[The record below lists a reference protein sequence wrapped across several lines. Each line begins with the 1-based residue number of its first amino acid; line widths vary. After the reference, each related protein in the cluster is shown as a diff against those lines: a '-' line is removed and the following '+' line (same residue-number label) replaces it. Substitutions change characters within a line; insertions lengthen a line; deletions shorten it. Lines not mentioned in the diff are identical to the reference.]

1 MKDGN
6 EYNKKFYYL
15 KKVSDHKYGFVCSR
29 QFKADGI
36 IDVLH
41 LHMKWHLVL
50 VSIEKI
56 EVEVQRKEHLKK
68 YM

>member
-36 IDVLH
+36 IDVQIS
-41 LHMKWHLVL
+41 K
-50 VSIEKI
+50 
-56 EVEVQRKEHLKK
+56 
-68 YM
+68 